1 MSYTLTVSQV
11 TFGGNGSDNP
21 NPLTEANYYLSP
33 EEQKLSF
40 RPTNVIAPG
49 ETGGTKSVT
58 SLIQLDPITGQP
70 MVGPNDLCR
79 LPCPPYPH

>member
-21 NPLTEANYYLSP
+21 SPLTDANYDLSS
-33 EEQKLSF
+33 EEQKLTF

-49 ETGGTKSVT
+49 ETVGTKSVT
-58 SLIQLDPITGQP
+58 SLIQLDPMTGQP
-70 MVGPNDLCR
+70 MVGPNNLCW
-79 LPCPPYPH
+79 LPCPPYCK